1 MYLLSAWQVLYL
13 RRSPEEACAPFKM
26 AIFPEKFEGSK
37 QSSPRSV
44 IPSAG
49 STGKTLEPLPPF
61 HDASG
66 FECTFDL
73 NILDCMRG
81 LAKARSYN
89 FFNFDEFNIEE
100 YEHYEQVEVS
110 RNNILL

>member
-1 MYLLSAWQVLYL
+1 
-13 RRSPEEACAPFKM
+13 
-26 AIFPEKFEGSK
+26 
-37 QSSPRSV
+37 
-44 IPSAG
+44 
-49 STGKTLEPLPPF
+49 
-61 HDASG
+61 
-66 FECTFDL
+66 
-73 NILDCMRG
+73 MRG